1 MLRYLL
7 KKTLRIIIVL
17 LGATILTFLLT
28 TNIKGNPA
36 EMVVMQSGAELTQE
50 NVEAVEKELGLDQN
64 IWSRY
69 ITWISN
75 VLKGDFGDSYATGEP
90 VISELAFRVPA
101 TLKLTLL
108 SFALTFLIA
117 IPVGI
122 GTAMKRGTLI
132 DRVIQGGI
140 FGFMG
145 IPSFVWGLLL
155 AYVVS
160 VRLKLLPMVGFD
172 TWEYQILPTITLA
185 LPMTCRYIRMIRAN
199 LLEVLDE
206 EFIYSLR
213 TKGFREWI
221 ILLKSALKNAFLPII
236 SILGLGFGHMLGGS
250 VVVENIFSIP
260 GLGSFL
266 TLSINRRD
274 YPVIQAYI
282 LLMALVFVLINYL
295 VDIVSGFLDPRIK
308 WMGGRKS

>member
-1 MLRYLL
+1 MGEEKMKRLIGMILMIFLL
-7 KKTLRIIIVL
+7 CTTAGAHTQFRMDLIGTWYFNEAEYQGERLYARDLELDMTIVL
-17 LGATILTFLLT
+17 NA
-28 TNIKGNPA
+28 
-36 EMVVMQSGAELTQE
+36 
-50 NVEAVEKELGLDQN
+50 D
-64 IWSRY
+64 
-69 ITWISN
+69 
-75 VLKGDFGDSYATGEP
+75 
-90 VISELAFRVPA
+90 
-101 TLKLTLL
+101 
-108 SFALTFLIA
+108 
-117 IPVGI
+117 
-122 GTAMKRGTLI
+122 GTMSMESMKRI
-132 DRVIQGGI
+132 V
-140 FGFMG
+140 
-145 IPSFVWGLLL
+145 
-155 AYVVS
+155 
-160 VRLKLLPMVGFD
+160 
-172 TWEYQILPTITLA
+172 
-185 LPMTCRYIRMIRAN
+185 
-199 LLEVLDE
+199 EVLDE